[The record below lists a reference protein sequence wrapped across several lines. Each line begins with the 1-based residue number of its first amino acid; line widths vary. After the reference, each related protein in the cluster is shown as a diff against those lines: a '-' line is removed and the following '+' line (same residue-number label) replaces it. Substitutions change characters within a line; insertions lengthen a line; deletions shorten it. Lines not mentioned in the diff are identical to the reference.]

1 MENNIVT
8 FLHIFFV
15 FLVEISYTEKW
26 NKRQVLLVYFMI
38 SHMYFQYKHGS
49 MI

>member
-15 FLVEISYTEKW
+15 FLIDINYTKKGSERFISY
-26 NKRQVLLVYFMI
+26 
-38 SHMYFQYKHGS
+38 
-49 MI
+49 